1 MWADHADLIS
11 KAYAG
16 SGALK
21 TDFTR
26 TNKRT
31 KMGVLEDG
39 YKSIMRYVKNNYFDG
54 ARQDGFD
61 LVTGAW
67 TPRKN
72 PITAISLLADT
83 RPLAIR
89 AVSCLHLGNYCP
101 LISAKV
107 PYIMSF
113 SLFMICA
120 GLTLPRTSGELRTS
134 SGLQVLIVSVQT
146 TLSSTISC
154 FGWLSRPVRL
164 HSS

>member
-31 KMGVLEDG
+31 KLGVLEDG
-39 YKSIMRYVKNNYFDG
+39 YKSVMRYVRNNHFDG
-54 ARQDGFD
+54 TRQDGFD

-72 PITAISLLADT
+72 PITTISLLADT
-83 RPLAIR
+83 RPLVIR
-89 AVSCLHLGNYCP
+89 SVSCLCLGKYP
-101 LISAKV
+101 SAHQHQGSIHYV
-107 PYIMSF
+107 FFTVHDLRWSYI
-113 SLFMICA
+113 A
-120 GLTLPRTSGELRTS
+120 
-134 SGLQVLIVSVQT
+134 
-146 TLSSTISC
+146 
-154 FGWLSRPVRL
+154 
-164 HSS
+164 

>member
-11 KAYAG
+11 RAYAG

-39 YKSIMRYVKNNYFDG
+39 YKSIMRYVRNNYFDG

-72 PITAISLLADT
+72 PITSISLLADT
-83 RPLAIR
+83 RPLTIR
-89 AVSCLHLGNYCP
+89 SVSRSRLG
-101 LISAKV
+101 
-107 PYIMSF
+107 
-113 SLFMICA
+113 
-120 GLTLPRTSGELRTS
+120 TSP
-134 SGLQVLIVSVQT
+134 
-146 TLSSTISC
+146 STHDC
-154 FGWLSRPVRL
+154 
-164 HSS
+164 